1 MAAVLRTVGATTR
14 RECLTWES
22 FCIVK
27 NSAGSLL
34 RREEEG
40 EEEEEEEEERQ
51 ARRWRRIVAI
61 SSSCSPR
68 MSPSPRGKLS
78 KGSERMRGTRACVWK
93 TQRAKYIEG
102 KERKREEREE
112 RQRESE
118 KREKRERER
127 EERQRDR
134 EKARRER
141 ERAKARRERRETER
155 KREERMSDQLIN
167 VFGLGGHPTRNKRT
181 DGYNQSSSDDN

>member
-1 MAAVLRTVGATTR
+1 VAAVLRTVGATTR

-40 EEEEEEEEERQ
+40 EEEEERQ

-112 RQRESE
+112 RE
-118 KREKRERER
+118 
-127 EERQRDR
+127 R
-134 EKARRER
+134 EKARRED
-141 ERAKARRERRETER
+141 E
-155 KREERMSDQLIN
+155 
-167 VFGLGGHPTRNKRT
+167 
-181 DGYNQSSSDDN
+181 